1 MMSTIISIIEV
12 QINVSDYV
20 SININDINCNDI
32 NYNDANNDIHN
43 SFNNNMNNNI
53 YYIIN
58 ENDR

>member
-20 SININDINCNDI
+20 SININDI